1 MITLEFFFKFQ
12 IIDVSK
18 INKKWI
24 WPFEL
29 LEKIGEGG
37 MGVVYR
43 ARYVKND
50 KQVAV
55 KILPEEVTDEIVLGR
70 FDREL
75 EILRKLRHPN
85 IVHSFGGT
93 TEGSHRFYA
102 MEIVE
107 GGSFDKLLEHRGA
120 LPWELA
126 VKYFQQITA
135 ALQYAHSHDVT
146 HRDVKPGNFL
156 ISSNGQL
163 KLSDFGLAT
172 FAAAQNLTAAGKTMG
187 TFRYM
192 SPEQIRGKNIGARA
206 DLYSLGCV
214 MYEVL
219 TGEPPFDGT
228 SAAEILDQHLN
239 KKAPRVSLTVFD
251 CPAEL
256 DLLISSLLEKS
267 PEKRPASAEQIQQR
281 LETVSPV
288 KMVSVNQTEATR
300 DVQTT
305 PAMETRK
312 ERLTDFTIWKTPNWV
327 IATLI
332 AVPLLLIGWSLQL
345 QQKSYAADVALESWK
360 VAWNSPDEKIQ
371 REAAIALGKIGRVR
385 SEVLDV
391 LTKDLNSTDPAQLE
405 MVLVGLEAAGGY
417 AVEHKKDVYD
427 LLQNSP
433 EPEVRYQAKQTIDA
447 FEENVSSRST
457 IMQFMLLTLLGVALF
472 AVYIIAGKKFAN

>member
-1 MITLEFFFKFQ
+1 
-12 IIDVSK
+12 
-18 INKKWI
+18 
-24 WPFEL
+24 
-29 LEKIGEGG
+29 
-37 MGVVYR
+37 VYR

-107 GGSFDKLLEHRGA
+107 GGSFDKLLERRGA

-126 VKYFQQITA
+126 TKYFQQMTA

-156 ISSNGQL
+156 ISTNGQL

-192 SPEQIRGKNIGARA
+192 SPEQIRGKNVGPRA

-219 TGEPPFDGT
+219 VGKPPFDGT
-228 SAAEILDQHLN
+228 SAADILDQHLN
-239 KKAPRVSLTVFD
+239 KTAPRVSLTVFD
-251 CPAEL
+251 CPADL
-256 DLLISSLLEKS
+256 DLLIASLLEKN
-267 PEKRPASAEQIQQR
+267 PDKRPASAEEIQQR

-288 KMVSVNQTEATR
+288 KMVSVDQTEATR
-300 DVQTT
+300 NVRTT

-312 ERLTDFTIWKTPNWV
+312 ERQTDLTIWKLPTWL

-332 AVPLLLIGWSLQL
+332 AVPLVLMGWSLQL
-345 QQKSYAADVALESWK
+345 QQKSYAADVALDSWK
-360 VAWNSPDEKIQ
+360 VAWDSSDENLQ
-371 REAAIALGKIGRVR
+371 REAATALGKIGRVR
-385 SEVLDV
+385 SEALEV
-391 LTKDLNSTDPAQLE
+391 LTKDLSSTDSSQLE
-405 MVLVGLEAAGGY
+405 MVLIGLEAAGGY
-417 AVEHKKDVYD
+417 AVEHKNEVYD

-433 EPEVRYQAKQTIDA
+433 EPEVRCQAKQTIDA

-457 IMQFMLLTLLGVALF
+457 IVQFTLLALLGVALF
-472 AVYIIAGKKFAN
+472 AVYVLAGKKSQTDYFSVYRIGLCF